1 MDTFEV
7 VNKGNTDMLFYAVI
21 DFGGGFSAK
30 GSGSIPASSVNV
42 SGGSVNT
49 GNVKVTLN
57 VNTCDVT
64 GFTTNY
70 GPCGTFDVTWVE
82 MPASIGGST
91 ATHGDMQQTMPG
103 GKVVT
108 NGTSLQVGDT
118 ATGTVSLVTGLN
130 YNFDNLSGNLTQFT
144 NVTVTIITP

>member
-82 MPASIGGST
+82 MPASVGGST
-91 ATHGDMQQTMPG
+91 VSRGNFRQTIPG
-103 GKVVT
+103 VGTIVI
-108 NGTSLQVGDT
+108 NGNTETFFALT
-118 ATGTVSLVTGLN
+118 TGTALGFEVPTS
-130 YNFDNLSGNLTQFT
+130 
-144 NVTVTIITP
+144 TIGELQKL

>member
-42 SGGSVNT
+42 SGGSVNA
-49 GNVKVTLN
+49 GNVKVTPN

-64 GFTTNY
+64 GFTTNL
-70 GPCGTFDVTWVE
+70 GPFDVTFVE
-82 MPASIGGST
+82 VPASIGGST
-91 ATHGDMQQTMPG
+91 ATRGAPSRG
-103 GKVVT
+103 CPE
-108 NGTSLQVGDT
+108 
-118 ATGTVSLVTGLN
+118 AAR
-130 YNFDNLSGNLTQFT
+130 
-144 NVTVTIITP
+144 